1 MEKYLVEGN
10 ISVKACIMANRR
22 DVYEVIVD
30 EKKKD
35 KDTYYILKQAELKNI
50 PVIKTTRE
58 KIDELAEGKI
68 TDIKEEFEFIE
79 EEDI

>member
-1 MEKYLVEGN
+1 MEKFLVEGN
-10 ISVKACIMANRR
+10 ISVKACILANRR

-58 KIDELAEGKI
+58 KIDELAEGK
-68 TDIKEEFEFIE
+68 THGGFIALSN
-79 EEDI
+79 IRRY